1 VGALKKGKPIERWGR
16 KATGL
21 TTAIVHDSGVAS
33 DEIKSLP
40 MYAERCRRVPYLFSS
55 QLPPVARV
63 HGLTA
68 IGVGSSIELGSVTM
82 SNLRKNL
89 RAGLGVAG
97 LVGLIMALAGPAS
110 AEPAENSIS
119 DIEACLDDDSTV
131 KVCSSKELSNVI
143 VQCTDGE
150 SSYYI
155 KYDDLEDLVDPY
167 VGFFACP
174 GATVESVY
182 VKSGSG
188 KFGDGTDGLSAGT
201 GVRWEPSEC
210 PVECPPTGEDDGED
224 PGTEPPPDGET
235 PL

>member
-1 VGALKKGKPIERWGR
+1 MGALKKGKPIERWGR

-55 QLPPVARV
+55 QLPPMARV

-97 LVGLIMALAGPAS
+97 LVGLIMALAHYEEDGSYNIGNVNMTAQQ
-110 AEPAENSIS
+110 
-119 DIEACLDDDSTV
+119 
-131 KVCSSKELSNVI
+131 KE
-143 VQCTDGE
+143 GG
-150 SSYYI
+150 Y
-155 KYDDLEDLVDPY
+155 
-167 VGFFACP
+167 
-174 GATVESVY
+174 
-182 VKSGSG
+182 
-188 KFGDGTDGLSAGT
+188 
-201 GVRWEPSEC
+201 
-210 PVECPPTGEDDGED
+210 D
-224 PGTEPPPDGET
+224 PGQ
-235 PL
+235 L